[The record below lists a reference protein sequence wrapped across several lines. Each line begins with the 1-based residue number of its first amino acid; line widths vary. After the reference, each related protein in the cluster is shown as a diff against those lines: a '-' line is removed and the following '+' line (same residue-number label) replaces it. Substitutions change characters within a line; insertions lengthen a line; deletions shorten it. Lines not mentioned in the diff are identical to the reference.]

1 MDGYLWGFPSIWG
14 TSTKKMKTRKNKGC
28 PCSSGF
34 FCSCNLSIDSG
45 YNEKEERCMLLKGKV
60 ALVTGAGGGLGRK
73 MAEKLG
79 EQGASIVASDVSE
92 EQVNLSVTEL
102 RSKGFTV
109 MGDVTDVTDRQ
120 QVKKSVAD
128 ALQHFGKIDILV
140 NNAGGSLYT
149 PKALEEVEEQHWDI
163 VLDVNLKGTFL
174 FAQEVVPVMKANGG
188 GKMINVASL
197 AGRTASIVT
206 GVQYGAAKGGIISFT
221 RRLAKEV
228 GPYNINVN
236 CIAPGVIIS
245 GERIKKIVED
255 LSPQEYEKLMDDIPL
270 RRLGTIDD
278 PANAVVFLSSEWS
291 QYFTGA
297 VLDINGGRFMG

>member
-1 MDGYLWGFPSIWG
+1 
-14 TSTKKMKTRKNKGC
+14 
-28 PCSSGF
+28 
-34 FCSCNLSIDSG
+34 
-45 YNEKEERCMLLKGKV
+45 MLLKGKV

-120 QVKKSVAD
+120 QVKKSVAA

-291 QYFTGA
+291 QYITGA